1 METLDA
7 IKKRRSVREYKPD
20 SLPDDTL
27 RELMHAAT
35 TAASASNAQAWGF
48 IVVREPEKLRW
59 LCAASPGIIGT
70 PPAVIV
76 MCSNIDREY
85 QSYDWMSIG
94 TATQNLLLAA
104 TDLGVGVCP
113 IGSFHAESIRV
124 LMNLPKR
131 VKPVL
136 LFALGYPKYIPEP
149 PERRPMSEVCFAEEW
164 GKEF

>member
-7 IKKRRSVREYKPD
+7 IKKRRSVREYKAD
-20 SLPDDTL
+20 VLPDDTL
-27 RELMHAAT
+27 LEIIHAAT
-35 TAASASNAQAWGF
+35 SAASASNAQAWGF

-59 LCAASPGIIGT
+59 VCALSPGIIGK

-85 QSYDWMSIG
+85 QNFDWMSIG

-113 IGSFHAESIRV
+113 IGSFHIESIRI
-124 LMNLPKR
+124 LMNLPEQ

-136 LFALGYPKYIPEP
+136 LFALGYPKYIPDP
-149 PERRPMSEVCFAEEW
+149 PERRPISEVCFADEW